1 MNTTTTTQ
9 AGGITGY
16 MPILKRRS
24 RYIAIILPVFVLLA
38 VYLSFA
44 LTPLYQSTA
53 TILMEAS
60 SVDQKV
66 VQSTVMAGANDQ
78 IEIVQGRVM
87 TLATLKDLIKEY
99 DPYPGSPMTPVEK
112 AQQILEDTTLERVDP
127 VTLKPLLDSNAF
139 SLHYRNP
146 DRERAS
152 DVTARLAKLFVDYN
166 QKTRQQAAQEAAKF
180 LNAQA
185 QDVSKQMQ
193 AIDEEIKVF
202 KNQHGDALPE
212 YIARNEASLDRV
224 QHELENLQQQVQQS
238 EEKENLLAVQLSQTS
253 PNMISKAGDIT
264 DLPTLRAQY
273 AEAIQRYT
281 PDHPEV
287 KRLKE
292 ALRQASAEQQTS
304 GAGGIAQNATNP
316 LYMTTAS
323 QLQSTRKELAGYK
336 ALIARKTTEAE
347 QYEAFLRKTPGVER
361 EYSEIMRRRTAL
373 QNTYQ
378 GIQDKLQNANIAQNF
393 ESEQGGE
400 RFTLLRAPA
409 AGKLPVYP
417 NRIGLILL
425 GVVLGGLFSGIAVAM
440 AEASDTNVRDTGDL
454 PVLGNAPVLATIPMI
469 DNSRDRRMRRLRLV
483 SWTAA
488 YCVAVSFVGIV
499 VIHAVS

>member
-1 MNTTTTTQ
+1 MNTTST
-9 AGGITGY
+9 AASGGITGY
-16 MPILKRRS
+16 VPILRRRS
-24 RYIAIILPVFVLLA
+24 RYIAIILPLFVLLA

-60 SVDQKV
+60 TVDQKV
-66 VQSTVMAGANDQ
+66 VSSTVMSGANDQ

-87 TLATLKDLIKEY
+87 TLGVLKDLIKEY

-112 AQQILEDTTLERVDP
+112 AQQILEDTSLERVDP

-146 DRERAS
+146 DKEIAKE
-152 DVTARLAKLFVDYN
+152 VTSRLAKLFVDYN
-166 QKTRQQAAQEAAKF
+166 QKTREQAAQEASRF
-180 LNAQA
+180 LTAQA

-202 KNQHGDALPE
+202 KSQHGDALPE

-224 QHELENLQQQVQQS
+224 QHELDNLQQQVLQS

-253 PNMISKAGDIT
+253 PNMITKAGDLT
-264 DLPTLRAQY
+264 DLATVKTEY
-273 AEAIQRYT
+273 AAAVQRYT

-292 ALRQASAEQQTS
+292 ALRQLTADQQSTAE
-304 GAGGIAQNATNP
+304 GGIVKNANNP
-316 LYMTTAS
+316 LYQTTAS
-323 QLQSTRKELAGYK
+323 QLVSVRKELAGYK
-336 ALIARKTTEAE
+336 SQIAKKTAEAE

-361 EYSEIMRRRTAL
+361 EYSEIMRRRTSL

-378 GIQDKLQNANIAQNF
+378 GIQDKLQNAQIAQNF
-393 ESEQGGE
+393 ESVQGGE
-400 RFTLLRAPA
+400 RFTLLRAPSR
-409 AGKLPVYP
+409 GKLPVYP
-417 NRIGLILL
+417 NRVGLILL
-425 GVVLGGLFSGIAVAM
+425 GLVLGGLFSGIAVAI

-454 PVLGNAPVLATIPMI
+454 PVLGNAPVLAAIPLI
-469 DNSRDRRMRRLRLV
+469 NNSRDRRMRRVKLV

-488 YCVAVSFVGIV
+488 YCVAISFVSIV

>member
-1 MNTTTTTQ
+1 MNTTSTAA
-9 AGGITGY
+9 AGGINGY
-16 MPILKRRS
+16 IPILRRRS
-24 RYIAIILPVFVLLA
+24 RYIAIILPLFVLLA

-60 SVDQKV
+60 TVDQKV
-66 VQSTVMAGANDQ
+66 VSSTVMSGANDQ

-87 TLATLKDLIKEY
+87 TLGVLKDLIKEY

-112 AQQILEDTTLERVDP
+112 AQQILEDTSLERVDP

-146 DRERAS
+146 DKEIAS
-152 DVTARLAKLFVDYN
+152 DVTSRLAKLFVDYN
-166 QKTRQQAAQEAAKF
+166 QKTREQAAQEASRF
-180 LNAQA
+180 LTAQA

-202 KNQHGDALPE
+202 KSQHGDALPE

-224 QHELENLQQQVQQS
+224 QHELDNLQQQVLQS

-253 PNMISKAGDIT
+253 PSMITKAGDLT
-264 DLPTLRAQY
+264 DLATVKQEY
-273 AEAIQRYT
+273 AAAVQRYT

-292 ALRQASAEQQTS
+292 ALRQLSADQQSTS
-304 GAGGIAQNATNP
+304 DGGIVKNANNP
-316 LYMTTAS
+316 LYQTTAS
-323 QLQSTRKELAGYK
+323 QLVSVRKELAGYK
-336 ALIARKTTEAE
+336 SQIAKKTAEAE

-361 EYSEIMRRRTAL
+361 EYSEIMRRRTSL

-378 GIQDKLQNANIAQNF
+378 GIQDKLQNAQIAQNF
-393 ESEQGGE
+393 ESVQGGE
-400 RFTLLRAPA
+400 RFTLLRAPSR
-409 AGKLPVYP
+409 GKLPVYP

-425 GVVLGGLFSGIAVAM
+425 GLVLGGLFSGIAVAI

-454 PVLGNAPVLATIPMI
+454 PVLGNAPVLAAIPLI
-469 DNSRDRRMRRLRLV
+469 NNSRDRRMRRLKLV

-488 YCVAVSFVGIV
+488 YCVAISFVSIV

>member
-1 MNTTTTTQ
+1 MNTTSTAA

-16 MPILKRRS
+16 IPILRRRS
-24 RYIAIILPVFVLLA
+24 RYIAIILPLFVLLA

-60 SVDQKV
+60 TVDQKV
-66 VQSTVMAGANDQ
+66 VSSTVMSGANDQ

-87 TLATLKDLIKEY
+87 TLGVLKDLIKEY

-112 AQQILEDTTLERVDP
+112 AQQILEDTSLERVDP

-146 DRERAS
+146 DKEIAA
-152 DVTARLAKLFVDYN
+152 DVTSRLAKLFVDYN
-166 QKTRQQAAQEAAKF
+166 QKTREQAAQEASRF
-180 LNAQA
+180 LTAQA

-202 KNQHGDALPE
+202 KSQHGDALPE

-224 QHELENLQQQVQQS
+224 QHELDNLQQQVLQS

-253 PNMISKAGDIT
+253 PSMITKAGDLT
-264 DLPTLRAQY
+264 DLATVKQEY
-273 AEAIQRYT
+273 AAAVQRYT

-292 ALRQASAEQQTS
+292 ALRQLTADQQSTAE
-304 GAGGIAQNATNP
+304 GGIVKNANNP
-316 LYMTTAS
+316 LYQTTAS
-323 QLQSTRKELAGYK
+323 QLVSVRKELAGYK
-336 ALIARKTTEAE
+336 AQIAKKTAEAE

-378 GIQDKLQNANIAQNF
+378 GIQDKLQNAQIAQNF
-393 ESEQGGE
+393 ESVQGGE
-400 RFTLLRAPA
+400 RFTLLRAPSR
-409 AGKLPVYP
+409 GKLPVYP

-425 GVVLGGLFSGIAVAM
+425 GLVLGSLFSGIAVAI

-454 PVLGNAPVLATIPMI
+454 PVLGNAPVLAAIPQI
-469 DNSRDRRMRRLRLV
+469 NNSRDRRMRRLRLV

-488 YCVAVSFVGIV
+488 YCVAISFVGLV

>member
-1 MNTTTTTQ
+1 MNTTASAT

-16 MPILKRRS
+16 LPILRRRS
-24 RYIAIILPVFVLLA
+24 RYIAIILPLFVLLA

-60 SVDQKV
+60 TVDQKV
-66 VQSTVMAGANDQ
+66 VQSTVMSGANDQ

-87 TLATLKDLIKEY
+87 TIAMLKDLIKDY
-99 DPYPGSPMTPVEK
+99 DPYPGSPMTPGEK
-112 AQQILEDTTLERVDP
+112 AQQILEDTSLERVDP

-146 DRERAS
+146 DKERAAE
-152 DVTARLAKLFVDYN
+152 VTSRLAKLFVDYN
-166 QKTRQQAAQEAAKF
+166 QKTRELAAQDAAKF
-180 LNAQA
+180 LTAQA

-202 KNQHGDALPE
+202 KSQHGDALPE
-212 YIARNEASLDRV
+212 YIQRNEASLDRV
-224 QHELENLQQQVQQS
+224 QHELETLQQQILQS

-253 PNMISKAGDIT
+253 PNMISKAGDLT
-264 DLPTLRAQY
+264 DLPTLRADY
-273 AEAIQRYT
+273 AAAIQRYT

-292 ALRQASAEQQTS
+292 ALRQATAEQQTNAS
-304 GAGGIAQNATNP
+304 GIVQNATNP

-323 QLQSTRKELAGYK
+323 QLQSVRKELAGYK
-336 ALIARKTTEAE
+336 AQVARKTAEAA

-361 EYSEIMRRRTAL
+361 EYSDIMRRRTAL

-378 GIQDKLQNANIAQNF
+378 GIQDKLQNAQIAENF
-393 ESEQGGE
+393 ESVQGGE
-400 RFTLLRAPA
+400 RFTLLRAPSA
-409 AGKLPVYP
+409 AKLPVYP

-425 GVVLGGLFSGIAVAM
+425 GVVLGGLFAGIAVAV

-454 PVLGNAPVLATIPMI
+454 PVLGDAPVLAAIPLI
-469 DNSRDRRMRRLRLV
+469 NNSRDRRKHRMKLV

-488 YCVAVSFVGIV
+488 YAVAISFVGIV

>member
-1 MNTTTTTQ
+1 MNTTSTAA
-9 AGGITGY
+9 AGGINGY
-16 MPILKRRS
+16 IPILRRRS
-24 RYIAIILPVFVLLA
+24 RYIAIILPLFVLLA

-60 SVDQKV
+60 TVDQKV
-66 VQSTVMAGANDQ
+66 VSSTVMSGANDQ

-87 TLATLKDLIKEY
+87 TLGVLKDLIKEY

-146 DRERAS
+146 DKEIAS
-152 DVTARLAKLFVDYN
+152 DVTSRLAKLFVDYN
-166 QKTRQQAAQEAAKF
+166 QKTREQAAQEASRF
-180 LNAQA
+180 LTAQA
-185 QDVSKQMQ
+185 QDVSRQMQ

-202 KNQHGDALPE
+202 KSQHGDALPE

-224 QHELENLQQQVQQS
+224 QHELDNLQQQVLQS

-253 PNMISKAGDIT
+253 PSMITKAGDLT
-264 DLPTLRAQY
+264 DLATVKQEY
-273 AEAIQRYT
+273 AAAVQRYT

-292 ALRQASAEQQTS
+292 ALRQLSADQQSTS
-304 GAGGIAQNATNP
+304 DGGIVKNANNP
-316 LYMTTAS
+316 LYQTTAS
-323 QLQSTRKELAGYK
+323 QLVSVRKELAGYK
-336 ALIARKTTEAE
+336 SQIAKKTMEAE

-361 EYSEIMRRRTAL
+361 EYSEIMRRRTSL

-378 GIQDKLQNANIAQNF
+378 GIQDKLQNAQIAQNF
-393 ESEQGGE
+393 ESVQGGE
-400 RFTLLRAPA
+400 RFTLLRAPSR
-409 AGKLPVYP
+409 GKLPVYP

-425 GVVLGGLFSGIAVAM
+425 GLVLGGLFSGIAVAI

-454 PVLGNAPVLATIPMI
+454 PVLGNAPVLAAIPLI
-469 DNSRDRRMRRLRLV
+469 NNSRDRRMRRLKLV

-488 YCVAVSFVGIV
+488 YCVAISFVSIV

>member
-1 MNTTTTTQ
+1 
-9 AGGITGY
+9 
-16 MPILKRRS
+16 
-24 RYIAIILPVFVLLA
+24 LA

-44 LTPLYQSTA
+44 LTPLYESTA

-60 SVDQKV
+60 TVDQKV
-66 VQSTVMAGANDQ
+66 VSSTVMSGANDQ

-87 TLATLKDLIKEY
+87 TLGVLKDLIKEY

-146 DRERAS
+146 NKEIAKE
-152 DVTARLAKLFVDYN
+152 VTSRLATLFVDYN
-166 QKTRQQAAQEAAKF
+166 QKTREQAAQEASRF
-180 LNAQA
+180 LTAQA
-185 QDVSKQMQ
+185 QDVSRQMQ

-202 KNQHGDALPE
+202 KSQHGDALPE

-224 QHELENLQQQVQQS
+224 QHELDNLQQQVLQS

-253 PNMISKAGDIT
+253 PSMITKAGDLT
-264 DLPTLRAQY
+264 DLATVKTEY
-273 AEAIQRYT
+273 AAAVQRYT

-292 ALRQASAEQQTS
+292 ALRQLSADQQSTS
-304 GAGGIAQNATNP
+304 EGGIVKNANNP
-316 LYMTTAS
+316 LYQTTAS
-323 QLQSTRKELAGYK
+323 QLVSVRKELAGYK
-336 ALIARKTTEAE
+336 SQIAKKTAEAE

-361 EYSEIMRRRTAL
+361 EYSEIMRRRTSL
-373 QNTYQ
+373 QTTYQ
-378 GIQDKLQNANIAQNF
+378 GIQDKLQNAQLAQNF
-393 ESEQGGE
+393 ESVQGGE
-400 RFTLLRAPA
+400 RFTLLRAPSR
-409 AGKLPVYP
+409 GKLPVYP

-425 GVVLGGLFSGIAVAM
+425 GLVLGGLFSGIMVAI

-454 PVLGNAPVLATIPMI
+454 PVLGNAPVLAAIPLI
-469 DNSRDRRMRRLRLV
+469 NNSRDRRMRRLRLV

-488 YCVAVSFVGIV
+488 YCVAISFVSIV

>member
-1 MNTTTTTQ
+1 MNTTSTAA
-9 AGGITGY
+9 AGGINGY
-16 MPILKRRS
+16 IPILRRRS
-24 RYIAIILPVFVLLA
+24 RYIAIILPLFVLLA

-44 LTPLYQSTA
+44 LTPLYESTA

-60 SVDQKV
+60 TVDQKV
-66 VQSTVMAGANDQ
+66 VSSTVMSGANDQ

-87 TLATLKDLIKEY
+87 TLGVLKDLIKEY

-146 DRERAS
+146 NKEIAK
-152 DVTARLAKLFVDYN
+152 DVTSRLATLFVDYN
-166 QKTRQQAAQEAAKF
+166 QKTREQAAQEASRF
-180 LNAQA
+180 LTAQA
-185 QDVSKQMQ
+185 QDVSRQMQ

-202 KNQHGDALPE
+202 KSQHGDALPE

-224 QHELENLQQQVQQS
+224 QHELDNLQQQVLQS

-253 PNMISKAGDIT
+253 PSMITKAGDLT
-264 DLPTLRAQY
+264 DLATVKTEY
-273 AEAIQRYT
+273 AAAVQRYT

-292 ALRQASAEQQTS
+292 ALRQLSADQQSTS
-304 GAGGIAQNATNP
+304 EGGIVKNANNP
-316 LYMTTAS
+316 LYQTTAS
-323 QLQSTRKELAGYK
+323 QLVSVRKELAGYK
-336 ALIARKTTEAE
+336 SQIAKKTAEAE

-361 EYSEIMRRRTAL
+361 EYSEIMRRRTSL
-373 QNTYQ
+373 QTTYQ
-378 GIQDKLQNANIAQNF
+378 GIQDKLQNAQLAQNF
-393 ESEQGGE
+393 ESVQGGE
-400 RFTLLRAPA
+400 RFTLLRAPSR
-409 AGKLPVYP
+409 GKLPVYP

-425 GVVLGGLFSGIAVAM
+425 GLVLGGLFSGIMVAI

-454 PVLGNAPVLATIPMI
+454 PVLGNAPVLAAIPLI
-469 DNSRDRRMRRLRLV
+469 NNSRDRRMRRLRLV

-488 YCVAVSFVGIV
+488 YCVAISFVSIV